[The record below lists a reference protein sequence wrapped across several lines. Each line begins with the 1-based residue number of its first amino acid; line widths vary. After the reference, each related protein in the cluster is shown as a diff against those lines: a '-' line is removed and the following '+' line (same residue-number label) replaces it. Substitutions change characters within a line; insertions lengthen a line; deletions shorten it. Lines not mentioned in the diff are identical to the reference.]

1 LGKGQWFAAGF
12 MGKFLKRENT
22 YPARVAKDALEKS
35 YC

>member
-22 YPARVAKDALEKS
+22 YPARVAKKIR
-35 YC
+35 